1 MNIELEN
8 LKLLPE
14 IVKELEII
22 KKQLSNYQEK
32 RWMSVKELSEYLS
45 YSTDYIYKLKESL
58 FIEGIHFFK
67 RSGKILFD
75 KVAIDD
81 FVVGKEN
88 SDEINQQ
95 RRQVVD
101 NVLSSIQKI

>member
-8 LKLLPE
+8 LRLLPE
-14 IVKELEII
+14 ILKELETI
-22 KKQLSNYQEK
+22 KKELANYQEK
-32 RWMSVKELSEYLS
+32 RWLSVKELSAYLS

-58 FIEGIHFFK
+58 FIEGVHFFK
-67 RSGKILFD
+67 KSGKILFD

-95 RRQVVD
+95 RRQIVD
-101 NVLSSIQKI
+101 NVLSSVKEV